1 MRVDTLGTVL
11 IQQCNTL
18 VPHVLQLVHLVS
30 TVVPTVM
37 QTVQQVLCMV
47 TMLPLYAC

>member
-11 IQQCNTL
+11 IQRCNTP
-18 VPHVLQLVHLVS
+18 VPHVLQVHFVS
-30 TVVPTVM
+30 TVVPTVL

-47 TMLPLYAC
+47 TMLSLYAY